1 MTQTTKMEYSHP
13 EVLVDTQWVEEHL
26 NDPNIRIVEVDYD
39 SLTNYHL
46 GHIPGAILLEWKKDI
61 NHPLSRDILT
71 AESYKNIIR
80 KLCLDDDKSTAIIL
94 YGDFNNWFAAF
105 AFWVFKYYGYE
116 NLKLLNGGRKKWLD
130 EDRPISKKTVA
141 FSKGKFNL
149 SESFKPISKIRVYV
163 SDIKDSLVSRR
174 RFQIRI
180 VDVRSPQ
187 EYTDEITSPP
197 EYPTEHAQRPGHI
210 PGAQNITL
218 GTGSK
223 RGWHIQIC

>member
-1 MTQTTKMEYSHP
+1 MTQTTKIAYSHP

-80 KLCLDDDKSTAIIL
+80 KLGLDDDKSTTIIL

-116 NLKLLNGGRKKWLD
+116 NLKLLNGVRKNGLM
-130 EDRPISKKTVA
+130 KTDLFQRKQLLFLQGSSTSLN
-141 FSKGKFNL
+141 FSSLIQKSGFI
-149 SESFKPISKIRVYV
+149 FKTSKI
-163 SDIKDSLVSRR
+163 L
-174 RFQIRI
+174 
-180 VDVRSPQ
+180 
-187 EYTDEITSPP
+187 
-197 EYPTEHAQRPGHI
+197 
-210 PGAQNITL
+210 L
-218 GTGSK
+218 
-223 RGWHIQIC
+223 